1 MGKTFSVLGRKSK
14 PGFRKEKPKNA
25 KQKQLVR
32 VTAKRRSADRQPAAQ
47 VRPRAKRTL
56 YEDTIHIEKKA
67 GETGE
72 STVSIKAI
80 RDAKKHRSRVVWGVF
95 IAVLV
100 TALVVG
106 IAVGCMVLFFKV
118 GRIECKGITMY
129 PEDEVIAFTGITP
142 GQQLYGID
150 RDAIASQLCARYP
163 YLRDVRITREIPDG
177 IVISAQEDTAAYIA
191 SIGGHYYVL
200 SPGLR
205 VLETFDEKEPAYE
218 AHTGMIELTLP
229 RVSRAIVG
237 EELAYFNARDEK
249 YITAVLEVLLN
260 GEHASGVR
268 RIDLSSKF
276 DLSFN
281 YEARIDILLGDT
293 QDIPAKIRFAFAI
306 MDQLD
311 PNAVGT
317 ISAENVESG
326 YALIE

>member
-14 PGFRKEKPKNA
+14 PGFRKEKPINTG
-25 KQKQLVR
+25 QKQLVR
-32 VTAKRRSADRQPAAQ
+32 VTAKRRSADRQSAAQ
-47 VRPRAKRTL
+47 ARPRAKRTL

-67 GETGE
+67 GAFGE

-80 RDAKKHRSRVVWGVF
+80 RNAKKHRLRVAWGVF

-100 TALVVG
+100 TALVIG
-106 IAVGCMVLFFKV
+106 TAVGCMVLFFKV
-118 GRIECKGITMY
+118 GRIECKGITLY
-129 PEDEVIAFTGITP
+129 PADEVIAFTGITP

-150 RDAIASQLCARYP
+150 RDGIAAQLCARYP

-177 IVISAQEDTAAYIA
+177 IVISAREDTAAYIA
-191 SIGGHYYVL
+191 SIGGYYYVL

-205 VLETFDEKEPAYE
+205 VLETFDEKETAYE

-237 EELAYFNARDEK
+237 EELSYFNKGDEK
-249 YITAVLEVLLN
+249 YIAEVLEVLLN
-260 GEHASGVR
+260 SEHASGVR
-268 RIDLSSKF
+268 RINLSSKF

-281 YEARIDILLGDT
+281 YESRIDILLGDAR
-293 QDIPAKIRFAFAI
+293 DIPAKIRFAFAI
-306 MDQLD
+306 MEQFDSD
-311 PNAVGT
+311 AAGT

-326 YALIE
+326 YALID